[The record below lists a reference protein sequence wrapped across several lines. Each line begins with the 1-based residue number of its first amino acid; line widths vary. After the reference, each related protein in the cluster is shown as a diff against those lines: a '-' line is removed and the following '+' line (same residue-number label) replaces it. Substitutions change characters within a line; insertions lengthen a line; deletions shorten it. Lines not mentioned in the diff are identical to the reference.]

1 MKEPQSKRN
10 SPFRIAATRSKG
22 SYSIYLYRRISLSH
36 QQSGDA
42 VSGSEQLDVFDGKR
56 LIQPKDAQYLYGHRD
71 FEKFSKRTWK
81 RMDDSDFM
89 AVRWFDGVIRILQM
103 MINPAK
109 NKVANQPGKSVG
121 SCSSD

>member
-1 MKEPQSKRN
+1 
-10 SPFRIAATRSKG
+10 
-22 SYSIYLYRRISLSH
+22 
-36 QQSGDA
+36 
-42 VSGSEQLDVFDGKR
+42 
-56 LIQPKDAQYLYGHRD
+56 
-71 FEKFSKRTWK
+71 
-81 RMDDSDFM
+81 MDDSDFM